1 MIRREFI
8 TMVGGA
14 AASFVALPLT
24 SHAQQPLMPVI
35 GFLDGTS
42 PDAFGYA
49 MPAFRQGLSEAGYVE
64 GRNVIVLYRSA
75 EDHNDRL
82 PALAA
87 ELIDRNVAV
96 IVTLGGTI
104 SAIAAKAATATI
116 PIVFIS
122 GGDSI
127 EFGLVTSFNRP
138 GGNVTG
144 INFLVNMLVAKRL
157 EVLHELVPQAS
168 TIGMLVD
175 PNNPNAKTDTSNAH
189 AAASAIGKQIHVL
202 NASSESEIE
211 AAFAALVQRKADALF
226 VAPHAVFNSRRDQL
240 IALAARHRMPAIY
253 GTRSFAM
260 AGGLISYGT
269 SVLDAYRQGGGYAGR
284 ILKGEKPADLPVMQ
298 STKFELVIN
307 LKTAQAHRIDISA
320 KLLALADEVIE

>member
-1 MIRREFI
+1 MKRREFI
-8 TMVGGA
+8 TLLGGA
-14 AASFVALPLT
+14 ATAWPLAAR
-24 SHAQQPLMPVI
+24 AQQPTMPMI
-35 GFLDGTS
+35 GFLDGTP

-49 MPAFRQGLSEAGYVE
+49 MPVFRQGLSEAGYVE
-64 GRNVIVLYRSA
+64 GRNVILLYRSA
-75 EDHNDRL
+75 EDQNDRL

-87 ELIDRNVAV
+87 ELIGQGVAV
-96 IVTLGGTI
+96 IVTLGGTV
-104 SAIAAKAATATI
+104 SAIAAKAATATT
-116 PIVFIS
+116 PIVFIA
-122 GGDSI
+122 GGDPVQ
-127 EFGLVTSFNRP
+127 FGLVTSLNRP

-157 EVLHELVPQAS
+157 ELLHELVPQAA

-175 PNNPNAKTDTSNAH
+175 PNNPNAETDTSNAH
-189 AAASAIGKQIHVL
+189 AAASAIGKRIDVL
-202 NASSESEIE
+202 SASSESDIE
-211 AAFAALVQRKADALF
+211 AAFALLVQRKADALF

-240 IALAARHRMPAIY
+240 IALTTRHRMPTIY
-253 GTRSFAM
+253 GTRSFVM

-269 SVLDAYRQGGGYAGR
+269 SILDAYRQAGGYAGR

-307 LKTAQAHRIDISA
+307 LKTAQAYGIDISA